1 MTIVNVGAN
10 NGLDQCLQFVL
21 KNLDKVDEV
30 HLIEPSPECL
40 EECRKNYGGIGQA
53 KFHNLAMVSDNS
65 NWAILYRPKGQPLSG
80 HSSINREHLFQH
92 GHSLVEGIDVKAMSL
107 GAFLDSLVVTKCD
120 RLYIDT
126 EGLDCQIIL
135 TLDVAKYGFDWIEFE
150 NIHADGP
157 MNKGE
162 NYSLCV
168 AKLKALGYS
177 IKSTTEYNEA
187 AYKC

>member
-10 NGLDQCLQFVL
+10 NGLDQCLEFVL

-40 EECRKNYGGIGQA
+40 EECKRNYSGVRQA
-53 KFHNLAMVSDNS
+53 KFHNLAIVPDNS
-65 NWAILYRPKGQPLSG
+65 NRAILYRPKGQPLSG
-80 HSSINREHLFQH
+80 HSSINREHLYLH
-92 GHSLVEGIDVKAMSL
+92 GHSMVEGIDVEAMSL
-107 GAFLDSLVVTKCD
+107 TAFFDLFKVTKCD

-135 TLDVAKYGFDWIEFE
+135 SLDIAKYGIEWIEFE

-157 MNKGE
+157 MTKGKS
-162 NYSLCV
+162 YKDCV
-168 AKLKALGYS
+168 DKLKALGYELRP
-177 IKSTTEYNEA
+177 TTQYNEA